1 MIIATGVSK
10 HKRRRKKKKKRRRD
24 ERWSEG
30 AEKKLILKH
39 KLSHIEPIRF
49 FFFLPG
55 NTLLTTAYLR
65 FCFWQILTYYNLC
78 ILYGTYMRMVDT
90 ITIAI
95 FIDGNTGAEIISNWM
110 KHTLVFLFPLQVI
123 SNHV

>member
-39 KLSHIEPIRF
+39 KLIHIF
-49 FFFLPG
+49 
-55 NTLLTTAYLR
+55 
-65 FCFWQILTYYNLC
+65 QYN
-78 ILYGTYMRMVDT
+78 
-90 ITIAI
+90 
-95 FIDGNTGAEIISNWM
+95 
-110 KHTLVFLFPLQVI
+110 H
-123 SNHV
+123 

>member
-30 AEKKLILKH
+30 AEKKFILKH

-49 FFFLPG
+49 FFFCLA
-55 NTLLTTAYLR
+55 TL
-65 FCFWQILTYYNLC
+65 F
-78 ILYGTYMRMVDT
+78 
-90 ITIAI
+90 
-95 FIDGNTGAEIISNWM
+95 
-110 KHTLVFLFPLQVI
+110 
-123 SNHV
+123 